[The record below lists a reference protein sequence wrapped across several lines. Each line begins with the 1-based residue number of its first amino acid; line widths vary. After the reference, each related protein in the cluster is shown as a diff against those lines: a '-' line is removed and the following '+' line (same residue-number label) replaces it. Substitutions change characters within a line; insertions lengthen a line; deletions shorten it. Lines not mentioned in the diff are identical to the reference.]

1 MFRCMVVRS
10 WHALLG
16 GDMQFSGQVRGSRD
30 TTRAWFG
37 MLWHLQF
44 GQCFLAFT
52 LRHPCAH
59 VAHPLP
65 VIGTGHFRQVFDV
78 IWRNIHAFALLLHVH
93 AHAAFRMLVSR
104 RRVCTHAC
112 AGTASARQTCASSFS
127 ASYKACT
134 CVACKHKRTR
144 KRARAHAVC
153 TLSAHTWPAN
163 LRHEESLDLLQ
174 LADTQY
180 LPLPAPDAFRTQ
192 HKPRQDG
199 YHRAEARGLRSRGV
213 HGPSKQTSKR
223 KLYRKR
229 NPRRR
234 DDKQPGSSQK
244 RRKLIHSPPPT
255 HQANEFSI
263 AHGRIVQQRR
273 SRQAVSGVTASR
285 RSGEEYTDASFRSAA
300 SNAGRHA
307 GAQPAEDPAYDI
319 LQPSRSLRGSTA
331 DRSIVVRAPTYTRT
345 CTQTSILPS

>member
-10 WHALLG
+10 WHELLG
-16 GDMQFSGQVRGSRD
+16 GDIQFSGQVRGSRD
-30 TTRAWFG
+30 VTRAWFG

-44 GQCFLAFT
+44 GQRFLAFT

-78 IWRNIHAFALLLHVH
+78 IWRNIHAFALLLNVH
-93 AHAAFRMLVSR
+93 AHAAFRILVSR
-104 RRVCTHAC
+104 CRVCTHAC

-199 YHRAEARGLRSRGV
+199 YYYRCQHQMPSAPNTSRARTATIGPRPEGCGQGACTG
-213 HGPSKQTSKR
+213 HPSKQ
-223 KLYRKR
+223 
-229 NPRRR
+229 
-234 DDKQPGSSQK
+234 
-244 RRKLIHSPPPT
+244 
-255 HQANEFSI
+255 A
-263 AHGRIVQQRR
+263 
-273 SRQAVSGVTASR
+273 SG
-285 RSGEEYTDASFRSAA
+285 
-300 SNAGRHA
+300 N
-307 GAQPAEDPAYDI
+307 
-319 LQPSRSLRGSTA
+319 STA
-331 DRSIVVRAPTYTRT
+331 NGTRGAVTTSNRAAARNGA
-345 CTQTSILPS
+345 S